1 MVRFL
6 RNDPV
11 ADKDMLQRDKAL
23 EMYSDGRDLLSAKL
37 IERAQ
42 LFRALD
48 KLVKTPRS
56 IGPMIVDID
65 WHQAIMLSDLL
76 TEIEREIY
84 WLVDGINRNAE
95 QCGKPLVDSTNTNL
109 D

>member
-95 QCGKPLVDSTNTNL
+95 QFGKPLVDSTNTNL

>member
-1 MVRFL
+1 
-6 RNDPV
+6 
-11 ADKDMLQRDKAL
+11 
-23 EMYSDGRDLLSAKL
+23 
-37 IERAQ
+37 
-42 LFRALD
+42 
-48 KLVKTPRS
+48 
-56 IGPMIVDID
+56 
-65 WHQAIMLSDLL
+65 MLSDLL

>member
-6 RNDPV
+6 RNDPI

-65 WHQAIMLSDLL
+65 
-76 TEIEREIY
+76 
-84 WLVDGINRNAE
+84 
-95 QCGKPLVDSTNTNL
+95 
-109 D
+109 